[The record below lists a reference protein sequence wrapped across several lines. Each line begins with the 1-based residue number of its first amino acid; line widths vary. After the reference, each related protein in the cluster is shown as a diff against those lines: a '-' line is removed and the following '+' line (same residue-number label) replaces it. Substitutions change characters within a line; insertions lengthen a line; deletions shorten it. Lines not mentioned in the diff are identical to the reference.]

1 MEHLYAIAKIL
12 ELVVPLFV
20 IIAMGWLAVRRSML
34 EPAGLSA
41 LTGFT
46 YWAALPALLF
56 GSIAEVDAPRL
67 MDVAG
72 VYLVCC
78 VLIFIVSLF
87 AGRLLL
93 GASLAQTA
101 VFSLNATYG
110 NVIFLGTPL
119 VSAVFGSQGVSLIL
133 TIIALHSGVLL
144 PLAAVLIE
152 LGSGRQGGVRVVA
165 RNTSVG
171 LLRNPIMMSILLGFL
186 WRATGIP
193 IPAPLH
199 ELFSLL
205 GHAASPLALFCL
217 GASLPPLTKEPQVVR
232 EAVFASLLKLTGL
245 PLCVG
250 AFSSLMG
257 LSGLPWRVA
266 VVTAAMPT
274 GANAFLLAR
283 RATAFAE
290 ASAATVVIA
299 TATSVITITVLLTWL
314 R

>member
-1 MEHLYAIAKIL
+1 VQHLWEIESVLA
-12 ELVVPLFV
+12 LVAPLFAV
-20 IIAMGWLAVRRSML
+20 IGMGWLAMRRSML
-34 EPAGLSA
+34 DSAGLAA

-72 VYLVCC
+72 IYLICC
-78 VLIFIVSLF
+78 ILIFTFSLF

-93 GASLAQTA
+93 GSSLAQTA

-133 TIIALHSGVLL
+133 AIIALHSGVLL
-144 PLAAVLIE
+144 PLAAILIE
-152 LGSGRQGGVRVVA
+152 LGTGRQGGPWVVV
-165 RNTSVG
+165 RNTVLG
-171 LLRNPIMMSILLGFL
+171 LLRNPIMMSIALGFL
-186 WRATGIP
+186 WRATGIAMP
-193 IPAPLH
+193 GPLH

-205 GHAASPLALFCL
+205 GRAASPLALFCL
-217 GASLPPLTKEPQVVR
+217 GASLPPLTKETQVVR
-232 EAVFASLLKLTGL
+232 EAVLATLLKLTGL

-250 AFSSLMG
+250 ALSSVVG

-299 TATSVITITVLLTWL
+299 TAMSVITITGLLAWL